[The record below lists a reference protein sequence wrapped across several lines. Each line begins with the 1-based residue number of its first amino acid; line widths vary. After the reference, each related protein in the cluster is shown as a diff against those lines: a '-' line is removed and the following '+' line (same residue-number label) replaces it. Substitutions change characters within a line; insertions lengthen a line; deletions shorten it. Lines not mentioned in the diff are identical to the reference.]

1 LGECHY
7 RTGNYEAIS
16 KIHLITHIIKDL
28 KINPNRLSLE
38 WVSAAEGPRFVSLIT
53 RFTHR
58 IKELGPLG
66 SSESLDPEHL
76 RVRLK
81 AAKMALEGKRLR
93 MIIAR
98 QAKYR
103 KQGDTYRDIPPGH
116 KLHMEF
122 EKTLADESATS
133 GILLYLQE
141 RARPVDELSK
151 LLNLSTENVINY
163 FKKLKKKRLIESDR
177 LRVR

>member
-1 LGECHY
+1 M
-7 RTGNYEAIS
+7 
-16 KIHLITHIIKDL
+16 
-28 KINPNRLSLE
+28 E

-53 RFTHR
+53 KFSRR

-66 SSESLDPEHL
+66 SSEALDLEHL

-103 KQGDTYRDIPPGH
+103 KQGDTYRDIPPDH
-116 KLHMEF
+116 KLQAEF
-122 EKTLADESATS
+122 EKTLADESAAS
-133 GILLYLQE
+133 GILLCLRE
-141 RARPVDELSK
+141 RARPVAELSK

-163 FKKLKKKRLIESDR
+163 FKKLEKKQLIESDR
-177 LRVR
+177 LQVR